1 MKPSTGSHTRL
12 LVSASLLF
20 FLSMLCGCSGQ
31 IQCGGR
37 LLTRHPNGTVM
48 FEPLPPGAGPVQPV
62 YDPGPVG
69 GWYDLANRF
78 ANAARPGG
86 LPYGTCEELIS

>member
-1 MKPSTGSHTRL
+1 
-12 LVSASLLF
+12 
-20 FLSMLCGCSGQ
+20 
-31 IQCGGR
+31 
-37 LLTRHPNGTVM
+37 M